1 VTSPKRPI
9 PYLASPNLIIVAAS
23 SIKTAIQAMIVP
35 INRYWSIRSNDHPLM
50 VLILS
55 HCQKDYCNMVLV
67 VHTETHMMN
76 SLQTSHRGRK
86 MSPLELYPPLT
97 SEFLQHQPPGLFY
110 RCQQPLQIPLNHKEE
125 NSLRDLNDVDD
136 IHQKLDTSSTTA
148 DLPPPVKLPRTQSSV
163 S

>member
-1 VTSPKRPI
+1 MESNSNSLSNENNSKTYCEICQRSYSSASALQIHFRTHTGERPFKCSVCGK
-9 PYLASPNLIIVAAS
+9 AFTTRGNL
-23 SIKTAIQAMIVP
+23 K
-35 INRYWSIRSNDHPLM
+35 
-50 VLILS
+50 
-55 HCQKDYCNMVLV
+55 

-97 SEFLQHQPPGLFY
+97 SEFLQRQPPGLFY

-148 DLPPPVKLPRTQSSV
+148 DLPPPVKLPRTQSSI